1 MTGRLE
7 GKVAVITGAGS
18 GIGRATALRFA
29 AEGASVVVNDINDD
43 GAKAT
48 VDEIVGVK
56 GEATAH
62 TGDVGRST
70 YVDDL
75 IADAVA
81 RYGRLD
87 VLHNNAGYGRPGELA
102 ECTDET
108 FDEMLRVNLSGTMYG
123 MRAAIRVMREQRS
136 GSIINTAST
145 AGFGHAVD
153 RGSYGAAKSA
163 VVNLTKT
170 AAFEYGRYGIRANAI
185 CPGPIE
191 TPALR
196 RFAPDLDF
204 YASQIPM
211 RRLGRP
217 EDIAALALFLASD
230 ESSFIS
236 GVAIFVD
243 GGMMTRIPGPFLSVD
258 DVAGEF

>member
-1 MTGRLE
+1 MSQGRLD

-18 GIGRATALRFA
+18 GIGRATAVRFA
-29 AEGASVVVNDINDD
+29 AEGARVVVNDINADP
-43 GAKAT
+43 GQET
-48 VDEIVGVK
+48 VDLVLDSG
-56 GEATAH
+56 GQAFAH
-62 TGDVGRST
+62 TGDVGDSA
-70 YVDDL
+70 YVDGMV
-75 IADAVA
+75 AAAVE

-87 VLHNNAGYGRPGELA
+87 VIHNNAGYGRPGELA
-102 ECTDET
+102 DCTDET
-108 FDEMLRVNLSGTMYG
+108 LDEMFRVNLAGTMYG
-123 MRAAIRVMREQRS
+123 IRAALKYMRAQRS

-153 RGSYGAAKSA
+153 RGTYGAAKAA

-170 AAFEYGRYGIRANAI
+170 AAFENGRFGIRANAI

-196 RFAPDLDF
+196 RFAPDLEF
-204 YASQIPM
+204 YSSQIPM

-217 EDIAALALFLASD
+217 EDIAALAVFLASD

-236 GVAIFVD
+236 GTAIFVD
-243 GGMMTRIPGPFLSVD
+243 GGLMTRIPGPYLTRD
-258 DVAGEF
+258 DVGTI